1 MPVDYE
7 ALVGT
12 LVLEQ
17 SQAIHYFART
27 SEKSEL
33 GNIAGF
39 FFADFPYV
47 DKDGK
52 MQIANIFAVDID
64 LDTKKNGQ
72 VQIRL

>member
-1 MPVDYE
+1 VSFLNKIGLLKMMPVDYE

-39 FFADFPYV
+39 FFAGKSYV
-47 DKDGK
+47 K
-52 MQIANIFAVDID
+52 V
-64 LDTKKNGQ
+64 
-72 VQIRL
+72 R